1 MNINSTI
8 LIFLESLELSDEK
21 KYTPERITM
30 LINIMNTLI
39 PTDSIVMIVNI
50 VLNIFPYK
58 KFKYTINLF
67 LV

>member
-1 MNINSTI
+1 MNSTI